1 MTDFL
6 NSVKADLLDRRLL
19 PIVALVF
26 VGLAAAIA
34 YVVIGG
40 GASSG
45 STPAPSASVVAPAPA
60 GLTTSQSSSTTSQA
74 VAETTNGTPAEQHQ
88 GKARDPFTALPGVK
102 AASSAGASA
111 SGASATPTAGSGAA
125 SKSSSP
131 SSGTPSAP
139 STTPAAKTPSKPLS
153 KPKPHAVYD
162 VSVLFG
168 LLPAG
173 ETAATVQLYP
183 YTNLKLQTPLPEKPV
198 LLIYRGVPAG
208 GKSATF
214 TVYGEVILHGA
225 GSCLPSTSQCEAIDL
240 KPGQTEQVEYLSETG
255 EPQIYELRVVS
266 ITPASASAAGVRNAL
281 QGEDKAGRKLLREA
295 GLTAL
300 PYLRYSTKM
309 GVLVF
314 EGHRGLSPV
323 QYRAHIAL
331 QHSRRGR

>member
-40 GASSG
+40 GSTSG
-45 STPAPSASVVAPAPA
+45 STPAPSAAVVAPAPA
-60 GLTTSQSSSTTSQA
+60 GLATSQSSSTTSQA
-74 VAETTNGTPAEQHQ
+74 VAETTNGTAANQHK
-88 GKARDPFTALPGVK
+88 GNARNPFTALPGVK
-102 AASSAGASA
+102 AASTTSA
-111 SGASATPTAGSGAA
+111 STTSASATPSSSSTAA
-125 SKSSSP
+125 SKP
-131 SSGTPSAP
+131 SSASSTPSTPKAP
-139 STTPAAKTPSKPLS
+139 STPSKP
-153 KPKPHAVYD
+153 KHHAVYD

-168 LLPAG
+168 LLPPG
-173 ETAATVQLYP
+173 TTAATVQLFP
-183 YTNLKLQTPLPEKPV
+183 YTDLKLQAPLPEKPV

-225 GSCLPSTSQCEAIDL
+225 ATCLPSASQCQAIDL
-240 KPGQTEQVEYLSETG
+240 KPGQSEQIESLSATG
-255 EPQIYELRVVS
+255 EPQTYELRVVS
-266 ITPASASAAGVRNAL
+266 ITPASASTAKVRNSL
-281 QGEDKAGRKLLREA
+281 VGEDKAGRKLLREA

-314 EGHRGLSPV
+314 DGHRGLSPV
-323 QYRAHIAL
+323 QYRARIAL
-331 QHSRRGR
+331 QHSRRSH